1 MLSRVAS
8 HLYWLSRYLERAENM
23 ARILDV
29 GHSLALL
36 SGSDRDDS
44 AAIEPLIITDTLEAF
59 RATGRAA
66 TAEQVARFLAWDSGL
81 PSSIA
86 NCLEASRENTRAV
99 RGSVTSEMWET
110 INDTWLQLQARR
122 RGGHEP
128 IDAEFFDWVKERS
141 HLFRGVMF
149 ATSRRDQPYQFIRLG
164 SFLERAD
171 NTARILSVK
180 QGRDRAD
187 PDGDE
192 DTDSDYYSLSAVL
205 RSVSSLEAYRDTYR
219 DTIEARRVAEL
230 LIFNPQ
236 LPRSLRSCFD
246 EIDNI
251 LQALPQESGRHAR
264 RLAAVIHAG
273 LAHGDLDE
281 VLRVGL
287 RAFLDQF
294 LLDNNSLGAALH
306 AGYMEMR

>member
-8 HLYWLSRYLERAENM
+8 HAYWLSRYLERAENM

-36 SGSDRDDS
+36 SGSSGMDS
-44 AAIEPLIITDTLEAF
+44 AAIEPLVITDTLEAF
-59 RATGRAA
+59 RETEQPA
-66 TAEQVARFLAWDSGL
+66 TAENVARFLAWDPDL

-86 NCLEASRENTRAV
+86 NCLESSRENTRAV

-122 RGGHEP
+122 RTGEEP
-128 IDAEFFDWVKERS
+128 IDSAFFDWVKERS
-141 HLFRGVMF
+141 HLFRGVTF

-164 SFLERAD
+164 TFLERAD

-180 QGRDRAD
+180 QGRDEAD
-187 PDGDE
+187 D
-192 DTDSDYYSLSAVL
+192 DTESDSDYYSLSAVL

-246 EIDNI
+246 EIDHI
-251 LQALPQESGRHAR
+251 LNALPQESGRHAR
-264 RLAAVIHAG
+264 RLAAVIRAG
-273 LAHGDLDE
+273 LAHGDLED
-281 VLRVGL
+281 VRRVGL

-294 LLDNNSLGAALH
+294 LSENNTLGAALH
-306 AGYMEMR
+306 SGYMEMR